1 MAKRRIEEPP
11 KKTALVIKKAEFNSE
26 LQGLI
31 GQGKEIYNRQV
42 NNVEELGKAER
53 DGNNWGELT
62 EEFLKHAFNN
72 SMNEYKNEF
81 ERAGS
86 FIGIED
92 VLSRRVDTNHPKYR
106 LDKFKEKLDAK
117 LNNLN
122 NLLSKLKYMPSEVE
136 SFSTSQTQENFSEEE
151 KVKVNEKI
159 DEVLAKLHE
168 LQVGQEVIFNEIE
181 ELRNLLILDKKNWK
195 QVLKGKLVDLG
206 LGKIIDTDTL
216 EWIYKKL
223 TDENLNLLSQ

>member
-11 KKTALVIKKAEFNSE
+11 KKTALTIKKGEFTSE

-31 GQGKEIYNRQV
+31 GQGKEIYDRQV
-42 NNVEELGKAER
+42 NTVEELDKAER
-53 DGNNWGELT
+53 DGYNWGELT

-72 SMNEYKNEF
+72 PINEYKNEF
-81 ERAGS
+81 ESAGS

-92 VLSRRVDTNHPKYR
+92 VLSRRVDTNHPKYK

-122 NLLSKLKYMPSEVE
+122 NLLSKLKYIPSEVE
-136 SFSTSQTQENFSEEE
+136 SFSSSQTQENFSEEE
-151 KVKVNEKI
+151 KTKVNEKI
-159 DEVLAKLHE
+159 DEVLNKLHE

-181 ELRNLLILDKKNWK
+181 ELRGLLSLDKKNWK

-206 LGKIIDTDTL
+206 LGKLVDTDTL

-223 TDENLNLLSQ
+223 TDENLNLLNS